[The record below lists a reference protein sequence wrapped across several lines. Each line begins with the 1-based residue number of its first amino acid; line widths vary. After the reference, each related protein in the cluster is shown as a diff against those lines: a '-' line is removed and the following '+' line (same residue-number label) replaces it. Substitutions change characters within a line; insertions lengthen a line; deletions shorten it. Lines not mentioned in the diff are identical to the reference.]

1 MLVDPLAI
9 ISIHL
14 ESMPAY
20 YSPAASVYQT
30 LLPWFQA
37 NLVLVELDFNFLD
50 ENTQN
55 NFEQRLNVVL
65 DELINGDLKE

>member
-1 MLVDPLAI
+1 
-9 ISIHL
+9 
-14 ESMPAY
+14 MPAY